1 MPREVLT
8 TAQEEA
14 ADQAGGADLKFLLAK
29 QQVEVGNQ
37 RIFFHHGIT
46 TVEKLAS
53 LAKDREDLVQVL
65 KDHWDL
71 DQ

>member
-46 TVEKLAS
+46 TVEKL
-53 LAKDREDLVQVL
+53 
-65 KDHWDL
+65 
-71 DQ
+71 